1 MKRQSDP
8 LPIILIIA
16 LVLVLTSSGVVN
28 TGVTQATYVYEK
40 DAGGV
45 PRGVQFGLNQLNDRD
60 PPILA
65 TAIDDDAVTG
75 VDAFPEQYRIA
86 VEAARKEGLPAL
98 VVQSGDRVVRVV
110 KAPTTEAE
118 VKNAA
123 GE

>member
-45 PRGVQFGLNQLNDRD
+45 PREVQFGLNQLNDRE

-75 VDAFPEQYRIA
+75 LDDFPEQYKVA

-98 VVQSGDRVVRVV
+98 VVQSGERVLRVV

-118 VKNAA
+118 VKNAV